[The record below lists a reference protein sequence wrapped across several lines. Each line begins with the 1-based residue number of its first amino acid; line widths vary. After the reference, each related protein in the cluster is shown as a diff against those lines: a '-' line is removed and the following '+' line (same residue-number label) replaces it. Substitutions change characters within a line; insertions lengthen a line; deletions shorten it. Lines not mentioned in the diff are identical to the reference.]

1 MPSPGD
7 LPDPGIEPRSPTL
20 QADALPSEPPG
31 KPLLSVLASE
41 TRFFCHWY
49 SNQVQIRTVS
59 ALLSNGDPKC
69 GPEKRLFIKELFICS
84 VSWRFGYLLLCNK
97 RSQTQRLAFC
107 CVANGHKL
115 RDLQLRS
122 LSQSQLGVSISPPS
136 PYFSGP
142 HTLQRRGQ
150 LVSFHL
156 QRFS

>member
-97 RSQTQRLAFC
+97 RSQTQRLAAALT
-107 CVANGHKL
+107 VSVTTGSEHLA
-115 RDLQLRS
+115 S
-122 LSQSQLGVSISPPS
+122 LTVFQWA
-136 PYFSGP
+136 P
-142 HTLQRRGQ
+142 HAAAEGSAGQ
-150 LVSFHL
+150 LPPPKVL
-156 QRFS
+156 LI